1 MLTEDP
7 TIDACALVALLSEY
21 GIAAARLEFL
31 PVGADGHN
39 YRVEGGGRW
48 FVSIKRVMPHREAAV
63 DTRGLE
69 RSYRAVRRLCDE
81 AGIDFMSLPLPR
93 ADGRYVSTLAGRP
106 VVVQRWL
113 DGGSHE
119 PMTGEETG
127 AVLERVRRLHAATAE
142 VPDLDLP
149 SETFDTVFVAVL
161 QTALRRSQE
170 GRQDVGPQ
178 SAWLRETLA
187 SKCAD
192 ILETLA
198 RFHAGRAAVLARGRE
213 RWVVT
218 HGEPHG
224 ANVVWS
230 ADGPVLVDCG
240 DLRLAPPE
248 RDLTAMEITGDEE
261 VTRLYQRRWV
271 LSEIAEYADRLF
283 RPHGDDPEDR
293 RARDQLIQWLGWT
306 G

>member
-1 MLTEDP
+1 MLTEDL
-7 TIDACALVALLSEY
+7 TIDSCSLVALLKEY

-31 PVGADGHN
+31 PIGADGHN
-39 YRVEGGGRW
+39 YRVEDRGRW

-63 DTRGLE
+63 DARGLE
-69 RSYRAVRRLCDE
+69 RSYRAARRLCDE
-81 AGIDFMSLPLPR
+81 AGIDFLSLALPR
-93 ADGRYVSTLAGRP
+93 ADGRYVSTFAGRP

-119 PMTGEETG
+119 PMTGEETA
-127 AVLERVRRLHAATAE
+127 AVVERIRRLHAATAE
-142 VPDLDLP
+142 VLGLDLP
-149 SETFDTVFVAVL
+149 SETFDTVFVPVL
-161 QTALRRSQE
+161 QTALRRSLE

-187 SKCAD
+187 SKRAG
-192 ILETLA
+192 IMETLA
-198 RFHAGRAAVLARGRE
+198 RFRAGRAAVLSRSRK

-230 ADGPVLVDCG
+230 PDGPVLVDCG
-240 DLRLAPPE
+240 ELRLAPPE
-248 RDLTAMEITGDEE
+248 RDLMVMEIAGDEE

-271 LSEIAEYADRLF
+271 LSEIAEYADRLS

-293 RARDQLIQWLGWT
+293 RAREQLIQWLGWT